1 MQLCG
6 ARFHDRFDH
15 PERLRQA
22 SDQVDQEVIRAP
34 SQRKELSAL
43 FRRRGLPSGQSVA
56 ALATFVFCGGLV
68 VYPLVYLVAE
78 SLNVGDAD
86 TFPPATYGGGNYFD
100 LIDDWHI
107 LANTAF
113 VACIATVMAVT
124 IGFLAAWTLTRTQLP
139 GRAWLE
145 RLMELPYYMTPLVG
159 ALAWSILAAP
169 RTGAVNQLWHAV
181 GGPGDLV
188 NIYSAWG
195 IAWVMALFEGTV
207 AFVMI
212 SAAMKSMDQAL
223 EESARVLGAGKW
235 RTMLTVTLPLV
246 IPGVLGA
253 TVFVFAEMLGSFA
266 AAFVLGIP
274 ARYVVITTAIW
285 QAVQSFPPDYPRA
298 SALGI
303 ALFAV
308 MLVTLSVYRMIV
320 RGGNFATITGK
331 AFRPRRMAMGR
342 MAWVLFA
349 GCLAYVVAA
358 VFLPLSALLL
368 TSFQRFATVILSQS
382 QFTLANYETALGFGA
397 VRSALTNSLILG
409 VGVASVGVAIMVVL
423 VWIIYR
429 SRAPGAGAIEYVVMF
444 PQAVPRMV
452 FGVALLWAWLN
463 IPIPIYGT
471 LWLLA
476 LAYFTV
482 LLPLGVRTLAGVVLQ
497 IDKSLEECARVCG
510 ASWGYLMRTVSMP
523 LLRPGIV
530 AAWLLVFIASVRE
543 LGVSIFL
550 VGPNAKVIAPSIISA
565 WLSSSSELSAALS
578 LLQTAAIFIALIVLF
593 RATRRY
599 SGQLP

>member
-1 MQLCG
+1 
-6 ARFHDRFDH
+6 
-15 PERLRQA
+15 
-22 SDQVDQEVIRAP
+22 VT
-34 SQRKELSAL
+34 
-43 FRRRGLPSGQSVA
+43 
-56 ALATFVFCGGLV
+56 LAILVFCGGLV
-68 VYPLVYLVAE
+68 IYPLIYLVAE
-78 SLNVGDAD
+78 SLNTGEPDV
-86 TFPPATYGGGNYFD
+86 FPPTEYGTGNYVD
-100 LIDDWHI
+100 LIDDWHV
-107 LANTAF
+107 LANTGF
-113 VACIATVMAVT
+113 VACLSTVMAVG
-124 IGFLAAWTLTRTQLP
+124 IGFLAAWTLTRTKLP

-169 RTGAVNQLWHAV
+169 RTGFLNQLWHVA
-181 GGPGDLV
+181 GGSGDLV
-188 NIYSAWG
+188 NIYSPFG

-212 SAAMKSMDQAL
+212 SAAMKSMDPAL

-235 RTMLTVTLPLV
+235 RVMLTVTLPLV
-246 IPGVLGA
+246 LPGVLGA
-253 TVFVFAEMLGSFA
+253 AVFVFAEMLGSFA
-266 AAFVLGIP
+266 AAFVLGLP
-274 ARYVVITTAIW
+274 GRFVVITTAIW
-285 QAVQSFPPDYPRA
+285 QAVQSYPPDYPRA

-303 ALFAV
+303 SLFAV
-308 MLVTLSVYRMIV
+308 MLATLSLYRAMV
-320 RGGNFATITGK
+320 RRGNFATITGK
-331 AFRPRRMAMGR
+331 AFRPRTMAMGY

-349 GCLAYVVAA
+349 GCLAYVIVA

-382 QFTLANYETALGFGA
+382 ELTLANYETAFSFGA
-397 VRSALTNSLILG
+397 VRQALTNSLMLG
-409 VGVASVGVAIMVVL
+409 VGVASVGVPIMVVL

-429 SRAPGAGAIEYVVMF
+429 SKSPGHGLIEYVVMF

-452 FGVALLWAWLN
+452 FGLALMWAWLN

-471 LWLLA
+471 LWLMA

-482 LLPLGVRTLAGVVLQ
+482 LLPLGVRTLAGVVMQ

-510 ASWGYLMRTVSMP
+510 ASWGYQLRTVTIP

-550 VGPNAKVIAPSIISA
+550 VGPNAKVIAPSIISS
-565 WLSSSSELSAALS
+565 WLSSSSELSAALA
-578 LLQTAAIFIALIVLF
+578 LIQTAAVFIALIVLF

-599 SGQLP
+599 SGEML

>member
-1 MQLCG
+1 
-6 ARFHDRFDH
+6 
-15 PERLRQA
+15 
-22 SDQVDQEVIRAP
+22 
-34 SQRKELSAL
+34 
-43 FRRRGLPSGQSVA
+43 
-56 ALATFVFCGGLV
+56 
-68 VYPLVYLVAE
+68 
-78 SLNVGDAD
+78 
-86 TFPPATYGGGNYFD
+86 
-100 LIDDWHI
+100 
-107 LANTAF
+107 
-113 VACIATVMAVT
+113 
-124 IGFLAAWTLTRTQLP
+124 LP
-139 GRAWLE
+139 GRGWLE

-169 RTGAVNQLWHAV
+169 RTGFLNQLWHIA
-181 GGPGDLV
+181 GGSGDLV
-188 NIYSAWG
+188 NIYSPFG

-212 SAAMKSMDQAL
+212 SAAMKSMDPAL
-223 EESARVLGAGKW
+223 EEGARVLGAGKW

-246 IPGVLGA
+246 MPGVLGA
-253 TVFVFAEMLGSFA
+253 AVFVFAEMLGSFA
-266 AAFVLGIP
+266 AAFVLGLP
-274 ARYVVITTAIW
+274 ARYVVITTAMW

-298 SALGI
+298 AALGI
-303 ALFAV
+303 SLFAV
-308 MLVTLSVYRMIV
+308 MFATLSLYRRMV
-320 RGGNFATITGK
+320 RRGNFATITGK
-331 AFRPRRMAMGR
+331 AFRPRTMAMGR

-349 GCLAYVVAA
+349 LCVAYVTAA
-358 VFLPLSALLL
+358 VFLPLAALLL

-382 QFTLANYETALGFGA
+382 ELTFANYETAFGFGA

-409 VGVASVGVAIMVVL
+409 IGVATVGVAIMIVL

-429 SRAPGAGAIEYVVMF
+429 SRAPGHGLIEYVVMF

-452 FGVALLWAWLN
+452 FGLALLWAWLN

-482 LLPLGVRTLAGVVLQ
+482 MLPLGVRTLAGVVLQ

-510 ASWGYLMRTVSMP
+510 ASWGYQLRTVTIP
-523 LLRPGIV
+523 LLRPGII

-550 VGPNAKVIAPSIISA
+550 VSPNAKVIAPSIISS
-565 WLSSSSELSAALS
+565 WLSSSSELSAALA
-578 LLQTAAIFIALIVLF
+578 LIQTGAVFIALIVLF

-599 SGQLP
+599 SGEFG